1 MRLERV
7 VDVYLRHVTV
17 ERGLSAHTTAAY
29 RRDLRDYLAWLAGEG
44 IDDIEAV
51 TQAATNGYLAARAAD
66 EPAPAASTLARVQ
79 SSIRGL
85 HRFAVAEGLAQT
97 DPSARLRPRWL
108 ISAICTFSRTVIEAK
123 VAVIWNVRPTPSRQT
138 RRGGQPVMSRP

>member
-85 HRFAVAEGLAQT
+85 HRFAKNLPVGVQVAGHRGCVDVET
-97 DPSARLRPRWL
+97 
-108 ISAICTFSRTVIEAK
+108 CEAAGD
-123 VAVIWNVRPTPSRQT
+123 VGNREQ
-138 RRGGQPVMSRP
+138 